1 VQLADLEA
9 FAFEASGQCSLAGIV
24 ADPWQLIGALQRLRD
39 RGVDVT
45 EWSFTS
51 HRRARL
57 GATLHT
63 LLRDHRLALPPDQEL
78 LGELATV
85 RLRETAPGV
94 LRLDHDAGK
103 HDDRAV
109 SLGLAALTLTEHPD
123 TQSGGFSN
131 PRDLL
136 AARKLASGAPGA
148 GGVPT
153 SGFMNPAYRTR
164 ASRGTLADF
173 AAAQRTQTEAQRR
186 AGIGLVVEG
195 SANDPD
201 RVRTG

>member
-1 VQLADLEA
+1 
-9 FAFEASGQCSLAGIV
+9 V
-24 ADPWQLIGALQRLRD
+24 ADPWQTIGMLQRLRD

-51 HRRARL
+51 QSVGRL

-78 LGELATV
+78 LDELATV

-103 HDDRAV
+103 HDDRAM

-136 AARKLASGAPGA
+136 AARKLSAGTPGP
-148 GGVPT
+148 GGVT
-153 SGFMNPAYRTR
+153 ISGFMNPAYQTR
-164 ASRGTLADF
+164 AIRGTLATVQT
-173 AAAQRTQTEAQRR
+173 ARRAQTPAQRA
-186 AGIGLVVEG
+186 AGLGLIVPG
-195 SANDPD
+195 SANDPS
-201 RVRTG
+201 RSH